1 MKSILLVFYF
11 ILHTISL
18 FAQHILIE
26 DDNYKHS
33 NVMEN
38 KILSTFLKKMGF
50 IFAIKKRKINA
61 QGNTLLRQAIP
72 FPIKI
77 RKKKKQNQ
85 TIRISLI
92 NASLD

>member
-38 KILSTFLKKMGF
+38 KILSTFFEKDGIYLRDQKTQNSRTRKYIVAPSNTIPNKNSKEKKT
-50 IFAIKKRKINA
+50 KSNYK
-61 QGNTLLRQAIP
+61 
-72 FPIKI
+72 
-77 RKKKKQNQ
+77 NQ
-85 TIRISLI
+85 F
-92 NASLD
+92 N